1 MVCVV
6 HDDDEVARL
15 HWQERYMQMTRPDE
29 LLQVQ
34 VICMLLL
41 LHMEE
46 EVHEQVGRCLLRGE
60 PEPLGYAQAVR
71 SHTCG

>member
-46 EVHEQVGRCLLRGE
+46 EVHEW
-60 PEPLGYAQAVR
+60 
-71 SHTCG
+71 